1 MRPTAS
7 AVFTSERAL
16 GVTMT
21 EALADMAFNM
31 VKDYANEPFIEMIT
45 TTEVIK
51 GKIVHHVEVNTTF
64 PSADTPSIP
73 EPIRVAG
80 RQPWFHISYIESAGS
95 AGVLFIRA
103 FGEST
108 SGMIIPIN
116 LHDKE
121 LPIFSSSVKYPYLI
135 PTMSDGVVDI
145 TRYEP
150 TDMDSSIVWHT
161 FIAKMSKILGATETI
176 IKR

>member
-1 MRPTAS
+1 MIHTAS

-16 GVTMT
+16 GVTMVET
-21 EALADMAFNM
+21 LGELAFNM
-31 VKDYANEPFIEMIT
+31 VKDYANEAFIEMIT

-51 GKIVHHVEVNTTF
+51 GKIVHHVEATTTF
-64 PSADTPSIP
+64 PSADLAGVP

-80 RQPWFHISYIESAGS
+80 RQHWFHISYIES

-116 LHDKE
+116 MHDKE
-121 LPIFSSSVKYPYLI
+121 LPIFSSSAKYPYLI
-135 PTMSDGVVDI
+135 PTTSDGVIDI
-145 TRYEP
+145 TAYEP

-161 FIAKMSKILGATETI
+161 FIAKMSKILGATESMI
-176 IKR
+176 ER